1 MKTILLL
8 CAVAMT
14 LAGCQT
20 PAPQS
25 VLDSQRPPSR
35 PIKRDY
41 LEAMRGTIKAGDFTK
56 AEISSVVLLDPAKQ
70 IYAFC
75 TRTAERSNPDWSYIG
90 VAVYKNLGVDS
101 SRNDYRCRDKRL
113 RYYNFPEL
121 LSMKF

>member
-1 MKTILLL
+1 MRTALLL
-8 CAVAMT
+8 CAAVMT

-41 LEAMRGTIKAGDFTK
+41 VDAMRGTIKPGYFTK
-56 AEISSVVLLDPAKQ
+56 AEISSVVLLDPEKQ
-70 IYAFC
+70 IYAYC
-75 TRTAERSNPDWSYIG
+75 TRTTERSNPDWSYIG
-90 VAVYKNLGVDS
+90 VAVYKNLSVDAS
-101 SRNDYRCRDKRL
+101 KNDYRCRDKRL

-121 LSMKF
+121 LNMKF

>member
-101 SRNDYRCRDKRL
+101 SKNDYRCRDKRL

>member
-1 MKTILLL
+1 MKKTLLL
-8 CAVAMT
+8 CVAAMALT
-14 LAGCQT
+14 GCQT

-25 VLDSQRPPSR
+25 VLDSQRPPSK

-41 LEAMRGTIKAGDFTK
+41 LDAMRGTIKAGDFTK
-56 AEISSVVLLDPAKQ
+56 AEISSVVLLDPQKQ

-101 SRNDYRCRDKRL
+101 SKNDYRCRDKRL

-121 LSMKF
+121 LNMKF

>member
-1 MKTILLL
+1 MKTTLLL
-8 CAVAMT
+8 CAAAIT

-35 PIKRDY
+35 LIKRDY

-56 AEISSVVLLDPAKQ
+56 AEISSVVLLDPKKQ

-101 SRNDYRCRDKRL
+101 SKDDYRCRDKRL

-121 LSMKF
+121 LNMKF

>member
-1 MKTILLL
+1 MKTTLLF
-8 CAVAMT
+8 CAAVMT

-35 PIKRDY
+35 SIKRDY
-41 LEAMRGTIKAGDFTK
+41 VGVLRGTIKPGDFTK

-75 TRTAERSNPDWSYIG
+75 TRTAERSNPNWSYIG
-90 VAVYKNLGVDS
+90 IALYQNVSVDAS
-101 SRNDYRCRDKRL
+101 KNDYRCRDKRL
-113 RYYNFPEL
+113 RYYKFPEL
-121 LSMKF
+121 LNMKS

>member
-1 MKTILLL
+1 MKKILLL
-8 CAVAMT
+8 CAVAIT

-56 AEISSVVLLDPAKQ
+56 AEISSVVLLDPEKQ

-101 SRNDYRCRDKRL
+101 SKNDYRCRDKRL

-121 LSMKF
+121 LNMKF